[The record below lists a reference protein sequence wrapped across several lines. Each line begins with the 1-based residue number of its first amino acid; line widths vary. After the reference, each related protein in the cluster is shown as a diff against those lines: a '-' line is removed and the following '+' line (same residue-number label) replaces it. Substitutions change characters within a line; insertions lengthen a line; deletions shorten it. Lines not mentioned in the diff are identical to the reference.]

1 MTWRESLGP
10 LRHRSFA
17 WFFASRSADV
27 LGTMMAGVALA
38 FAVLEVTD
46 STTAL
51 GQVLAARSIPM
62 VVFLLVGG
70 VIADRLPRTLVL
82 QASNLA
88 AGATQAVLAVL
99 VVTGAAE
106 LWTLL
111 VLSAV
116 NGAADAFNFPAQ
128 SSVVPQ
134 LVPRDQLQP
143 VNALLALSRGG
154 LTVVAP
160 ALSGLLVVTVGPG
173 WALAVTALTWFAAAA
188 LLVPVDVPARPP
200 GAGAS
205 GTLRQLRE
213 GWGLFTSLTWLWVV
227 VVAFGVLNAIH
238 AGAWLTLG
246 PAVAEDTIGAEG
258 WGLALAAESAGMLA
272 VTVVL
277 LRLRLRRP
285 LLVGMLGCALLG
297 VPLVL
302 LGVRPELAPLAAAAF
317 LGGAGIGVF
326 SLGWSL
332 AMQENIEDRLL
343 SRAYSYDALGSFVA
357 IPLGQLI
364 YGPLGDAFGL
374 RDVLLW
380 SGVVYAAVSLATL
393 GSRSV
398 RTLDRPLDPHSAA
411 G

>member
-1 MTWRESLGP
+1 MTWRGSVAP
-10 LRHRSFA
+10 LANRNFA
-17 WFFASRSADV
+17 WFFASRSVDG

-38 FAVLEVTD
+38 FAVLEITD

-51 GQVLAARSIPM
+51 GQVLAARSIPL
-62 VVFLLVGG
+62 VLFLLLGG

-88 AGATQAVLAVL
+88 AGATQAVLAAL
-99 VVTGAAE
+99 VVAGAAE
-106 LWTLL
+106 LWMLV
-111 VLSAV
+111 VLSAL

-143 VNALLALSRGG
+143 VNALLGLSRGG

-160 ALSGLLVVTVGPG
+160 ALSGVLVVTIGSG
-173 WALAVTALTWFAAAA
+173 WALAVTAAAWFAAAA
-188 LLVPVDVPARPP
+188 LLLPVELP
-200 GAGAS
+200 
-205 GTLRQLRE
+205 RQAPEQRTSTVQDLRE

-227 VVAFGVLNAIH
+227 VLAFGVLNAIH

-246 PAVAEDTIGAEG
+246 PAVAKGTIGAEG
-258 WGLALAAESAGMLA
+258 WGIVLSAESAGLL
-272 VTVVL
+272 VTTAVL

-285 LLVGMLGCALLG
+285 LLVGMLGCTLLS

-302 LGVRPELAPLAAAAF
+302 LGARPDLGPLAATAF

-326 SLGWSL
+326 SLGWSV
-332 AMQENIEDRLL
+332 AMQENIDDRLL

-357 IPLGQLI
+357 IPVGQLL
-364 YGPLGDAFGL
+364 YGPLGDAFGF

-380 SGVVYAAVSLATL
+380 SGIAYAAVSLATL
-393 GSRSV
+393 TSRSV
-398 RTLDRPLDPHSAA
+398 RTLDRSGVAR
-411 G
+411 

>member
-1 MTWRESLGP
+1 MTWRGSVAP
-10 LRHRSFA
+10 LANRNFA
-17 WFFASRSADV
+17 WFFASRSVDG

-38 FAVLEVTD
+38 FAVLEITD

-51 GQVLAARSIPM
+51 GQVLAARSIPL
-62 VVFLLVGG
+62 VLFLLLGG

-88 AGATQAVLAVL
+88 AGGTQAVLAAL
-99 VVTGAAE
+99 VVAGAAE
-106 LWTLL
+106 LWMLV
-111 VLSAV
+111 VLSAL

-143 VNALLALSRGG
+143 VNALLGLSRGG

-160 ALSGLLVVTVGPG
+160 ALSGVLVVTIGSG
-173 WALAVTALTWFAAAA
+173 WALAVTAAAWFAAAA
-188 LLVPVDVPARPP
+188 LLLPVELP
-200 GAGAS
+200 
-205 GTLRQLRE
+205 RQAPEQRTSTVQDLRE

-227 VVAFGVLNAIH
+227 VLAFGVLNAIH

-246 PAVAEDTIGAEG
+246 PAVAKGTIGAEG
-258 WGLALAAESAGMLA
+258 WGIVLSAESAGLL
-272 VTVVL
+272 VTTAVL

-285 LLVGMLGCALLG
+285 LLVGMLGCTLLS

-302 LGVRPELAPLAAAAF
+302 LGARPDLGPLAATAF

-326 SLGWSL
+326 SLGWSV
-332 AMQENIEDRLL
+332 AMQENIDDRLL

-357 IPLGQLI
+357 IPVGQLL
-364 YGPLGDAFGL
+364 YGPLGDAFGF

-380 SGVVYAAVSLATL
+380 SGIAYAAVSLATL
-393 GSRSV
+393 TSRSV
-398 RTLDRPLDPHSAA
+398 RTLDRSGVAR
-411 G
+411 